1 MKKIDWDDCL
11 CLGVK
16 RVDDQHRHM
25 VGLVNEL
32 IDNLYRGKGE
42 EIVRPLLG
50 KLREYTVYH
59 FHDEEAFME
68 ELRYPERHEHQQ
80 EHKRLVDQVKKYQ
93 RDIYEHRIVEP
104 AALLSFLKDWLL
116 DHILKMDMQIGAF
129 VREKEAQKEMADSG
143 QEKNATSSEK
153 KNGNHSA

>member
-11 CLGVK
+11 NLGVR

-32 IDNLYRGKGE
+32 IENLHQGKEE

-68 ELRYPERHEHQQ
+68 ELRYPERREHQQ
-80 EHKRLVDQVKKYQ
+80 EHKRLVDQVKQYQ
-93 RDIYEHRIVEP
+93 RDIYEHRTVEP

-116 DHILKMDMQIGAF
+116 DHILKMDMQIGTF
-129 VREKEAQKEMADSG
+129 VREKEAQMEAAVSDQEGDALPAEKE
-143 QEKNATSSEK
+143 
-153 KNGNHSA
+153 